1 MASKGSKR
9 RKNVWRKG
17 YEGRTTQ
24 HDLQNTERNKLWPR
38 KCFAFLKGASYAEL
52 REFMLV
58 LGDMCV

>member
-9 RKNVWRKG
+9 RRNVRKKG
-17 YEGRTTQ
+17 YEGRTKQ
-24 HDLQNTERNKLWPR
+24 HDLQNPERIKLWPR
-38 KCFAFLKGASYAEL
+38 KCFAFLKGSSYAEL